1 MTERLN
7 LFWKVIVVAST
18 TIGIFLSVN
27 MLFHLQFLGVNLI
40 QNAFLIFL
48 LGCFM
53 PISFLIFP
61 AKKTHTSIKWFDILL
76 FIISIIITLYLG
88 LQGERIIMEG
98 WEWEAPALPTYFS
111 VVLWALLLEALRR
124 AGGLILS
131 IVVFFISLYPL
142 FASSMPFTILQ
153 GQSYD
158 LLTLA
163 RNHIMSTNS
172 VFGIAYTTIGN
183 LLIGFLVFGV
193 VITRTGGGDFF
204 FNLALSLFG
213 RSRGGSAKVAVI
225 GSAFFG
231 MLSGSSVSN
240 AVTIGSMTIPA
251 MKKTGYKPHYAAAIE
266 ATASTGGT
274 ITPPIM
280 GSAAFIM
287 ASFLATPYYQIALA
301 AIIPAFLYFFGLFI
315 QIDGYAAKN
324 NLKGLPDSEIPSF
337 NKTLKEG
344 WHYIVAI
351 IIMIILLFFLNS
363 EGQAPYYAS
372 LSLLIITMIKKETR
386 MNFKR
391 LFDMFIDIAKVLAEI
406 IVIIAGV
413 GFIVGALSA
422 TGVSFSLSR
431 ELVAAAGDSTI
442 LILIGGAITCFILG
456 MGMSVSAVYIFLGVI
471 MAPALVAVGID
482 PIAAHLFVMYWAT
495 VSYITPPVALAA
507 FATASIA
514 GASPMK
520 TSFQSVQLGA
530 VKFIIPF
537 YMVYNPAV
545 LIGRGDPMDTVINI
559 LISLIGVALVAISL
573 EGYLFKAG
581 TLKIIE
587 RILLFIAGICLF
599 FPNIYMVIIGIVVAI
614 LIYLVSSSLF
624 VIWKQ
629 FRQLVSPI
637 LMRSYPLLLK
647 LVDR

>member
-614 LIYLVSSSLF
+614 LIYLF
-624 VIWKQ
+624 KTI
-629 FRQLVSPI
+629 F
-637 LMRSYPLLLK
+637 PLIEENK
-647 LVDR
+647 KDG

>member
-27 MLFHLQFLGVNLI
+27 MLFHLQFLGVNPI

-614 LIYLVSSSLF
+614 LIYLF
-624 VIWKQ
+624 KTI
-629 FRQLVSPI
+629 F
-637 LMRSYPLLLK
+637 PLIEENK
-647 LVDR
+647 KDG